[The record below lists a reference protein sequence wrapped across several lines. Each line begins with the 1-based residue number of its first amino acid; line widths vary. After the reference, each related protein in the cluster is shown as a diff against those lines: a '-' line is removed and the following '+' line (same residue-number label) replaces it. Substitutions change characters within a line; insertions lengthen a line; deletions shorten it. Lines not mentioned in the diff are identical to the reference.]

1 MVILVSKLPGPD
13 DLIQYNVNFEMVLG
27 TQPQVS
33 ELEAKFDGYISKQAE
48 WKITDL
54 EKGLIVKACVAFS
67 LLDAS
72 KSDLDGAGLHLPSAE
87 DKSAFRH
94 ISKILDKGKKALST
108 RAHRSNAIKLDKAQA
123 ILSGLVDE
131 YRIKRTVDFG
141 QGRCASDMQWTL
153 SEWAQYC
160 YRTELDALLKISSD
174 LAKEISGFDSRSVLR
189 IKKKVVKSFA
199 ARFPGLA
206 KAFREADLLLEK
218 KSGRPGDGS
227 GYIIRPVYSAT
238 SGKVEPR
245 VCIGLGPS
253 DGLILELADI
263 FRQTRKNPE
272 DKMAL
277 NIFEKIMGSMKPQH
291 YKERRSILEKARA
304 KKSSSEYLG

>member
-72 KSDLDGAGLHLPSAE
+72 KSDSGGAGLHLPSAE

-153 SEWAQYC
+153 SEWAQCC
-160 YRTELDALLKISSD
+160 YRAELEALVKFCDELS
-174 LAKEISGFDSRSVLR
+174 KETSRSSLNTGAR
-189 IKKKVVKSFA
+189 IFKKTVKSFA
-199 ARFPGLA
+199 VRFSGLA
-206 KAFREADLLLEK
+206 KAFREADLLLET
-218 KSGRPGDGS
+218 KSGRPGEGS
-227 GYIIRPVYSAT
+227 GFIVRLVYPAT
-238 SGKVEPR
+238 SGEVKAR
-245 VCIGLGPS
+245 LCIGLGPS

-277 NIFEKIMGSMKPQH
+277 NIFEAIMGSMTAQH

-304 KKSSSEYLG
+304 QKKLF